1 MRNRGLHDAL
11 RAFALEAAATLSD
24 DLAHGAEIDFDLEDE
39 SSRGGLSLYHYR
51 PLTGRFIDKRWTT
64 LRFLPSA
71 GPACDE
77 LDHGAAAYLRLSGLR
92 GAEAEPALKAM
103 LERLY
108 EDLSD
113 FAFPEERFERV
124 YAEVE
129 GTLYEK
135 SQSATVLVPVHGLE
149 MQCERVEL
157 GDGMSLVRG
166 DRTDAPD
173 EAVWGNPADPMARQE
188 AGSPNA
194 LLMLEREVA
203 PEDPMPLA
211 DARAEFRRLLFG
223 MRLFKPGGIALAAVA
238 WRRTGDGRWQP
249 FELESTGDARGVP
262 WILVEGEDA
271 ELGEFLDAVAE
282 PRATGPV
289 SWALS
294 RFQMG
299 CGRRLESE
307 ALSDYLMA
315 LRALI
320 DESRSSLALRV
331 AVLCAE
337 EHERRRVQRR
347 VELAQALERFVIG
360 DPPERGAAGADDP
373 YIDAVGADS
382 PHTLVDEVERH
393 LRALLRDV
401 LCGYLDPDLRRVA
414 DELLLEQPE
423 AACPPDGEFEIHAA
437 SLKRGPVTAAAQPVE
452 PIPDA
457 VASEPRFQRAEP
469 PTPVEEP
476 DEQMEGQLGLDDPE
490 YWSAPV

>member
-11 RAFALEAAATLSD
+11 RAFALEAAAELSD
-24 DLAHGAEIDFDLEDE
+24 DIAMGAEIDFDLEDE
-39 SSRGGLSLYHYR
+39 SSRGGPALYHYI
-51 PLTGRFIDKRWTT
+51 PLTGRFIEERWTQ

-71 GPACDE
+71 GAACDE
-77 LDHGAAAYLRLSGLR
+77 LDQGAAAYLRLSGLR
-92 GAEAEPALKAM
+92 GAEAEPALRAM

-149 MQCERVEL
+149 MQAERVEL
-157 GDGMSLVRG
+157 GDGLCLVRG
-166 DRTDAPD
+166 DRSDAPD
-173 EAVWGNPADPMARQE
+173 EAVWGDPADPVGQRGAQVANE
-188 AGSPNA
+188 PSSPNA
-194 LLMLEREVA
+194 LLVLERDVA
-203 PEDPMPLA
+203 PDDPVPLGE
-211 DARAEFRRLLFG
+211 ARAEFRRLLFG

-262 WILVEGEDA
+262 WILVEGEEA
-271 ELGEFLDAVAE
+271 ELGEFLPAVSA
-282 PRATGPV
+282 PPTTGPV
-289 SWALS
+289 AWALS

-320 DESRSSLALRV
+320 DEGRSSLALRV

-347 VELAQALERFVIG
+347 IELAQALETFVIG
-360 DPPERGAAGADDP
+360 DGADDT
-373 YIDAVGADS
+373 YMEAVGADS
-382 PHTLVDEVERH
+382 PQTLVGEVERH

-401 LCGYLDPDLRRVA
+401 VCGYLAADLRRVA
-414 DELLLEQPE
+414 DELLLDQPE
-423 AACPPDGEFEIHAA
+423 PFEIHAA
-437 SLKRGPVTAAAQPVE
+437 ALTRGPVTAAAQPAEV
-452 PIPDA
+452 P
-457 VASEPRFQRAEP
+457 SGPRFVRADPPTAAEP
-469 PTPVEEP
+469 SEDQP
-476 DEQMEGQLGLDDPE
+476 MEGQLGLDDPE

>member
-11 RAFALEAAATLSD
+11 RAFALEAAATLSEE
-24 DLAHGAEIDFDLEDE
+24 LATGAEIDFDLEDDGSRRARGRSGAR
-39 SSRGGLSLYHYR
+39 SSIGRAPDPVLYHYR
-51 PLTGRFIDKRWTT
+51 PLTGRFIDDRWTQ

-71 GPACDE
+71 AAACDA
-77 LDHGAAAYLRLSGLR
+77 LDDGAAAYLRLSGLR

-108 EDLSD
+108 EDMSS

-135 SQSATVLVPVHGLE
+135 SQAATVLVPVHGLE
-149 MQCERVEL
+149 MLGERVDL
-157 GDGMSLVRG
+157 GGGLCLVRG
-166 DRTDAPD
+166 DHTDAPD
-173 EAVWGNPADPMARQE
+173 EAVWGDPADPMPHAQTAEAR
-188 AGSPNA
+188 PNA
-194 LLMLEREVA
+194 LLLLERDVA
-203 PEDPMPLA
+203 PDDPIPLA

-262 WILVEGEDA
+262 WILVEGEEA
-271 ELGEFLDAVAE
+271 ELGEFLPAVSQPPAV
-282 PRATGPV
+282 GPV

-320 DESRSSLALRV
+320 DEGRSSLALRV

-347 VELAQALERFVIG
+347 IELAQALERFVIG
-360 DPPERGAAGADDP
+360 DGADDT
-373 YIDAVGADS
+373 YMDAVGADS
-382 PHTLVDEVERH
+382 PQTLVDEVERH

-401 LCGYLDPDLRRVA
+401 LCGYLASDLRRVA
-414 DELLLEQPE
+414 DELLLDQPE
-423 AACPPDGEFEIHAA
+423 PFEIHAA
-437 SLKRGPVTAAAQPVE
+437 SLKRGPITAAARPVE
-452 PIPDA
+452 PP
-457 VASEPRFQRAEP
+457 EPRFETEAAP
-469 PTPVEEP
+469 PDVQVQ
-476 DEQMEGQLGLDDPE
+476 DDQLEGELGLGDAE